1 MKRFGKI
8 LFLISFIL
16 LLSLGCKEDKKENIK
31 QEISKRGVKDIP
43 KVEKSSEID
52 RQIKSMTLN
61 EKMGQLFVV
70 GFEGKDIDEDT
81 KNLIQ
86 DLKIG
91 GLIFFGRNIE
101 DANQTRELISSLKK
115 LNKINK
121 IPLFIS
127 IDEEGGKVSRLPK
140 EFNKL
145 PEAVDIGDA
154 NSQDLSFE
162 YGKLLGLR
170 LNSLGFNTNY
180 APVMDI
186 NSNPRNPVI
195 GNRAFGNSPEVV
207 SKNGVQVMKGMK
219 SQGIIPVI
227 KHFPGHGDTDVDS
240 HIGLPV
246 VNKSIEDIRK
256 FELTPFKKSIEE
268 GADMI
273 MVAHIIFPEI
283 DREYPS
289 TMSKEVIE
297 DILRGELGFEGVVI
311 SDDLTMGAITKNY
324 SLEEATLKF
333 FQSGGDIALICH
345 GVDDIRETYG
355 YIEEQIDNGNLKIED
370 IDKKVRRIIELKNRY
385 GLVDENTENLDID
398 VLNSK
403 SNEIFRKLK

>member
-398 VLNSK
+398 VLNE
-403 SNEIFRKLK
+403 EIS